1 MGVAY
6 MDGFVWTHKIQEKN
20 LSYRPKYKVHCYGAT
35 ILPNC
40 TTFDTALHGVSSN
53 TPAKCE
59 VDQMSGS
66 LDMRGTY
73 PRSDRFLDLQLNVLI
88 LEPNDKTISELLYF
102 EIYEQVILKEPFF
115 SDLKHF
121 SRSRSEKYKR
131 LEGKTLNNHKNVSEN
146 KMNKFSLSNSTLTQT
161 RSF

>member
-1 MGVAY
+1 MFCTKFGDDCSKFVGGVAKKTDLDTIPNGGKSIWTQMGVAY

-115 SDLKHF
+115 
-121 SRSRSEKYKR
+121 
-131 LEGKTLNNHKNVSEN
+131 
-146 KMNKFSLSNSTLTQT
+146 QI
-161 RSF
+161 